1 MPPVERKLTAAEIM
15 TAAPRT
21 CSRYSSVLEAVMIFR
36 DADCGVVPVVED
48 GRPIGVLTDRDVA
61 LALADYPDLA
71 SRSVADL
78 MTKDVIS
85 VPSDASMDQLKE
97 KFGSEGVR
105 RLMVVD
111 TDNRLLGII
120 SWADL
125 APHASDPTVGQVV
138 SAVVEQP

>member
-15 TAAPRT
+15 TSGLRT
-21 CSRYSSVLEAVMIFR
+21 CSKFSSVLEAVMIFR

-61 LALADYPDLA
+61 LAVADYPDLG
-71 SRSVADL
+71 SRSVADI

-85 VPSDASMDQLKE
+85 VPPEATLDQLKE
-97 KFGSEGVR
+97 KFGAEAVR
-105 RLMVVD
+105 RLLVVD
-111 TDNRLLGII
+111 ADNRLLGII

-125 APHASDPTVGQVV
+125 APHASDPTVGRVV

>member
-1 MPPVERKLTAAEIM
+1 MPPAERKLTAAEIM

-71 SRSVADL
+71 SRSVADI
-78 MTKDVIS
+78 MTKDVVS
-85 VPSDASMDQLKE
+85 VAPEATLEQLKE
-97 KFGSEGVR
+97 KFGAEGVR
-105 RLMVVD
+105 RLLVVD
-111 TDNRLLGII
+111 ADSHLLGII